1 MASVKIYTWTVCPYC
16 VRAKNLL
23 NSKGIV
29 FEEINLDGRDQE
41 LEELRKRTGMRTI
54 PQIFINDQLIG
65 GYTELAQLEGE
76 GQLDEL
82 LKNQATPNQILNSVR
97 VIIR

>member
-82 LKNQATPNQILNSVR
+82 LKKSGNPQSNP
-97 VIIR
+97 